1 MLSSSVFWA
10 ALAIVV
16 FWAVGAYHRIVRLR
30 SAALQAFGGL
40 DAHWVRLLAMLGECD
55 AAQVTA
61 GRVIVA
67 GRPEWLA
74 AMNRFSACLAVAR
87 ARPLQSEVATDLLNA
102 RQALEAT
109 WAALLAGPDV
119 PAEVWE
125 PWAQRWQQHAV
136 QNALAIEQFNH
147 AVAQYNEAIA
157 QFPAWVLARSFG
169 FKAATL
175 L

>member
-1 MLSSSVFWA
+1 MLSSSVFWGI
-10 ALAIVV
+10 LAIMV

-40 DAHWVRLLAMLGECD
+40 DAHWVRMLAMLSECD

-61 GRVIVA
+61 GRVMVA

-87 ARPLQSEVATDLLNA
+87 ARPLQPEVAAQLLAA
-102 RQALEAT
+102 RQDLEAT

-119 PAEVWE
+119 APEVWE

-147 AVAQYNEAIA
+147 AVVQYNEAIA

-169 FKAATL
+169 FRAATVL
-175 L
+175 